1 LENVKKT
8 FRINKS
14 VRNSKER
21 TEGLKIPKLHY
32 TRYFLVHQELENS
45 VARLLSRIFK
55 HLGFLSKG
63 QLIETDREGMI
74 AGFVGQT
81 VLKLI
86 KL

>member
-1 LENVKKT
+1 
-8 FRINKS
+8 
-14 VRNSKER
+14 
-21 TEGLKIPKLHY
+21 
-32 TRYFLVHQELENS
+32 
-45 VARLLSRIFK
+45 LLSRIFK

-81 VLKLI
+81 ALKVD